1 MELGGCGNF
10 VSDNDF
16 EAVAPQLLVTVTE
29 TVPVLKLD
37 GTFRVIDVPLFAL
50 SVQEFGMTQL
60 YETAPVTGAIE

>member
-16 EAVAPQLLVTVTE
+16 VAVAPQLLVTVTE
-29 TVPVLKLD
+29 TVPELKLD
-37 GTFRVIDVPLFAL
+37 GTLIVIDVPVLAVIVHELGF
-50 SVQEFGMTQL
+50 TQL